1 METFQAH
8 GKILDLSTIKYF
20 SNITFKV
27 NPYPQVSRHFNK
39 NGKKGKKSWVNL
51 HCTRILTSVKEN
63 SKVNTKMKNQLK
75 YKGNKY
81 KHGQNIV
88 KLFCHLFQEESRS
101 STHQSA
107 VYITDIQ
114 N

>member
-1 METFQAH
+1 ME
-8 GKILDLSTIKYF
+8 
-20 SNITFKV
+20 
-27 NPYPQVSRHFNK
+27 
-39 NGKKGKKSWVNL
+39 KKGKRVELISTVQS
-51 HCTRILTSVKEN
+51 ILTSVKEN
-63 SKVNTKMKNQLK
+63 PKVNTKMKNQPK

-88 KLFCHLFQEESRS
+88 KLFCHLFQESRN
-101 STHQSA
+101 STHQST